1 MSDLAAVYIR
11 VSTEEQATA
20 DKTSLAQQR
29 ERCLNYCHGRGWEV
43 TEVYEDGG
51 VSGTVE
57 PDFRPALSQLLRDAE
72 EKRFGRV
79 VFLKIDRLARDLRH
93 LLNFRDRLTKQDIG
107 LVSVDESFVDTGSPQ
122 GKLLFDML
130 GSFAEFEAT
139 QIKERMSRARKEV
152 VKRGKYLAST
162 VPFGYVREGG
172 TLRPHPELA
181 NVVRDMFRWA
191 LEGLGAKAI
200 ASRLEHAGIEPLR
213 SKWGWY
219 PMTVYKIL
227 RSPRYIG
234 KGTYDGEPMACPPL
248 IDEEMFNEVQVE
260 LNRHRRDSP
269 RNTTPGRVYL
279 LQGLVRCRRCGGR
292 YMAKTVSGG
301 QVYLCRQ
308 RTVHARMGGHEGVQ
322 WRWHAEDLEA
332 VIKEHVLK
340 LLLEPEY
347 LLRDVKVY
355 REKVELSANALRNEE
370 GRLRVHLTDLKKQE
384 ARAQDGWLKGFYSD
398 KQLEQKLVD
407 LHAQQEETRT
417 RLDALVTEEPIEELS
432 RLEKASMLGSWLLTK
447 HAGPLEGKSPDEV
460 FASLFGG
467 GHVEWALVEGEE
479 PGTNEWS
486 WVQDTSKPASLNE
499 TWRDVIKAVVSEVW
513 VEDNGT
519 LAVEGILQGQS
530 NVVQLEVSSET
541 RPRRRR

>member
-1 MSDLAAVYIR
+1 MNDLAAIYTR
-11 VSTEEQATA
+11 VSTQEQARD
-20 DKTSLAQQR
+20 DKTSLAQQQ
-29 ERCLNYCHGRGWEV
+29 ERCLAYCHAKDWEV
-43 TEVYEDGG
+43 AGVYEDAG
-51 VSGTVE
+51 VSGRAETGG
-57 PDFRPALSQLLRDAE
+57 RPALLRLLEDA
-72 EKRFGRV
+72 KTGAFKHV
-79 VFLKIDRLARDLRH
+79 VFLKLDRFGRNTQH
-93 LLNFRDRLTKQDIG
+93 LLNVTRDDLDSCG
-107 LVSVDESFVDTGSPQ
+107 VSVSSVHESIDTSSPS
-122 GKLLFDML
+122 GRLFYTML
-130 GSFAEFEAT
+130 AAIAEFEAET
-139 QIKERMSRARKEV
+139 INERMSDARRAKA
-152 VKRGKYLAST
+152 KDKYLAST
-162 VPFGYVREGG
+162 VPFGYVRENGK
-172 TLRPHPELA
+172 LKPHPQQVD
-181 NVVRDMFRWA
+181 VVRQMFRWA

-200 ASRLEHAGIEPLR
+200 ASRLEHMGIEPLR

-234 KGTYDGEPMACPPL
+234 KNKYSGVDMPCPPL
-248 IDEEMFNEVQVE
+248 IDEETFNEVQAE

-269 RNTTPGRVYL
+269 RNITPGRVYL

-292 YMAKTVSGG
+292 YMAKTVSSG

-308 RTVHARMGGHEGVQ
+308 RTVHARKGGHEGVQ

-370 GRLRVHLTDLKKQE
+370 GRLRAHLTDLERQE
-384 ARAQDGWLKGFYSD
+384 TRAQDGWLKGFYSD

-417 RLDALVTEEPIEELS
+417 RLDALVTEEPVEELS

-479 PGTNEWS
+479 PGTQEWS
-486 WVQDTSKPASLNE
+486 WVQDTSKPALLNE
-499 TWRDVIKAVVSEVW
+499 TWRDVIKAVVSKVW

-519 LAVEGILQGQS
+519 LTVEGILQEPS
-530 NVVQLEVSSET
+530 NVVQLEVPQET